1 MSEDVV
7 EASFNCVLGKEALL
21 FRRMNVVES
30 LNAPTDFQ
38 LEVMRLSSK
47 VWIDPKKLL
56 GTQATV
62 TLLLRNGSK
71 RYFNAWIVTVAQGEA
86 VGRFDTFILT
96 LHTWTW
102 HLGLSV
108 DNRIFQDKTAVEILD
123 EVFADYSSQ
132 QVSKKLK
139 GSYRKRP
146 YCVQYRET
154 DLDFVHRL
162 MEDEGIYYFFTHQDG
177 QHTLVLC
184 DDPSCHELI
193 QPDDTLGYAA
203 ARTSNERGDAVVDH
217 WQLSR
222 SVHSLKYSHV
232 DHDQDS
238 ITPKP
243 INTAQSTA
251 SFANPGRQEVY
262 EWPSEYSEL
271 EDKSQ
276 AASRA
281 TAVSK
286 LRVQGFE
293 SGQVK
298 AVLETPCRS
307 VGAGR
312 SFKFV
317 DHRDRGEYLIT
328 YAELEMDFGRYE
340 STDDEPATGF
350 SAKLEAMP
358 KAQRYVPDRRTHNPR
373 IHGVQTAVVVGA
385 SGDEIHTDKTGRVKV
400 KFPWDRKGK
409 GDEKSSCWVRV
420 AQPWA
425 SKGFGMFALPRVGD
439 EVVIEFLEGN
449 PDRPLI
455 TGSVYSP
462 ENLPAY
468 TLPDHATVTGIR
480 SRSSKGGTADTFN
493 ELRFDDKKDAEHVYF
508 QAQKDLH
515 QNVKNDAHL
524 TIGNDHWTEV
534 VKNAQHQVGENQT
547 VTVGKISTLKIGTD
561 SHTSITGDQI
571 LKTGGLFD
579 GEITGAVQL
588 KGADAISLSAGQ
600 AMDVKVGQALTVGA
614 SATLHLKANSGI
626 VIDGGTEITLKAG
639 GAFIKIG
646 PEGVTIQ
653 GPLVKINSGGA
664 PGNANQPQAAQPAQ
678 PQEPGEHKS
687 NDDPLQQQS

>member
-7 EASFNCVLGKEALL
+7 EASFSCVLGKDALLYRRMSVVEAL
-21 FRRMNVVES
+21 S
-30 LNAPTDFQ
+30 APTR
-38 LEVMRLSSK
+38 LEVEVMRLGSK
-47 VWIDPKKLL
+47 TSIEPKKLL
-56 GTQATV
+56 GTQSTV
-62 TLLLRNGSK
+62 TLRLRDGSK
-71 RYFNAWIVTVAQGEA
+71 RYFNAWVTEVAQ
-86 VGRFDTFILT
+86 VDPIGRFDAFHLQ
-96 LHTWTW
+96 LRTWNW

-108 DNRIFQDKTAVEILD
+108 DNRIFQDKTAVEVLD
-123 EVFADYSSQ
+123 AVFADYSSQ

-162 MEDEGIYYFFTHQDG
+162 MEDEGIYYYFTHQDG

-184 DDPSCHELI
+184 DDPSAHELI

-217 WQLSR
+217 WRLSR

-243 INTAQSTA
+243 INTAQSAAT
-251 SFANPGRQEVY
+251 FANPGRQEVY
-262 EWPSEYSEL
+262 EWPSEYAEL

-276 AASRA
+276 AATRA

-298 AVLETPCRS
+298 ALLETPCRS

-350 SAKLEAMP
+350 SARLEAMP
-358 KAQRYVPDRRTHNPR
+358 KAQRYVPDRRTRNPR

-385 SGDEIHTDKTGRVKV
+385 SGDEIHTDKTGRVKI
-400 KFPWDRKGK
+400 KFPWDRLGK

-439 EVVIEFLEGN
+439 EVVVEFLEGH

-468 TLPDHATVTGIR
+468 TLPDHATVTGLR

-515 QNVKNDAHL
+515 QNVKHDAHL
-524 TIGNDHWTEV
+524 TIGNEHWTSV
-534 VKNAQHQVGENQT
+534 GKHAQHAVGENYT
-547 VTVGKISTLKIGTD
+547 FSVGKVHTVKIGED
-561 SHTSITGDQI
+561 SHTAIGGDQI
-571 LKTGGLFD
+571 LQTGGLLD
-579 GEITGAVQL
+579 AKVGAAVQFE
-588 KGADAISLSAGQ
+588 GAQTIKLSSGQ
-600 AMDVKVGQALTVGA
+600 GMDVKVGQALAISAGA
-614 SATLHLKANSGI
+614 SVHLSAGAGV
-626 VIDGGTEITLKAG
+626 VIDGGTQLTIVAG
-639 GAFIKIG
+639 GAFIKLG

-653 GPLVKINSGGA
+653 GPLVKINSGGS
-664 PGNANQPQAAQPAQ
+664 PGTANAAQSPQPAEPQA
-678 PQEPGEHKS
+678 PGEHKP
-687 NDDPLQQQS
+687 NDDPLAKKA